1 MKGESDGFFY
11 CDWWVI
17 SFCFVYLSCA
27 IHYSF
32 VIFKDEEFGGY
43 MIQQNVGGH
52 PVAVYRFPPRI
63 RFNANTV
70 ITVYSGMNDHILH
83 QPPTD
88 FVWKEQFKWGT
99 GPECT
104 SILCKPN
111 GQVKYFLEIFWFV
124 ARFEDHVARW
134 WDNATVGHPCLPEQ
148 PGCSA

>member
-1 MKGESDGFFY
+1 
-11 CDWWVI
+11 
-17 SFCFVYLSCA
+17 
-27 IHYSF
+27 
-32 VIFKDEEFGGY
+32 

-111 GQVKYFLEIFWFV
+111 GQVKLFLSDFLVSFILCNLCCFIFYS
-124 ARFEDHVARW
+124 
-134 WDNATVGHPCLPEQ
+134 G
-148 PGCSA
+148 